1 MNRTEDA
8 RGLLN
13 CLPQPAC
20 LLENGKILFANEA
33 AGEAFEALLE
43 QPIPELPAVFS
54 AGGWTYTLRPL
65 DDLCLALAQRDAA
78 AGEDVSFLRLPLAE
92 LFGSV
97 SSMMPM
103 VEDVEDPALH
113 RKAAFVNR
121 SLYRLHR
128 AVANLEFAAAELTP
142 QLRPVNL
149 TILLEELRDQLPARY
164 REDVTVDVELPA
176 GSVQVFADEELLKR
190 AVLNLLSNAIRH
202 AKSGSAVQL
211 ALKKQNGRAMITVRN
226 EGAPADPDEIFGGA
240 KQARSHGTAGL
251 GLELVR
257 KVMQELG
264 GTLLFHMPED
274 GTVVTMA
281 LPLRSGGMVL
291 ENRFPQFA
299 YSGGIDTV
307 LLELSD
313 VLPLESFLPEAID

>member
-1 MNRTEDA
+1 MNRTEPY

-20 LLENGKILFANEA
+20 LLENGKLLFANEA
-33 AGEAFEALLE
+33 AGDAFAALLE
-43 QPIPELPAVFS
+43 QPLPELPAVL
-54 AGGWTYTLRPL
+54 AVGGWTYTLRPL

-149 TILLEELRDQLPARY
+149 TILLEELRDRLPARY
-164 REDVTVDVELPA
+164 REDVTVDVEDA
-176 GSVQVFADEELLKR
+176 ADAADKIGDILDD
-190 AVLNLLSNAIRH
+190 LN
-202 AKSGSAVQL
+202 
-211 ALKKQNGRAMITVRN
+211 
-226 EGAPADPDEIFGGA
+226 P
-240 KQARSHGTAGL
+240 
-251 GLELVR
+251 
-257 KVMQELG
+257 
-264 GTLLFHMPED
+264 
-274 GTVVTMA
+274 
-281 LPLRSGGMVL
+281 
-291 ENRFPQFA
+291 
-299 YSGGIDTV
+299 
-307 LLELSD
+307 
-313 VLPLESFLPEAID
+313 